1 MLAPRGK
8 RLVLFWTIMAIV
20 FLVAS
25 YIMFLGFNP
34 RIGNPLVTL
43 LVIIVIYV
51 VGVSGRLAQAQAL
64 GMVIA
69 LPQEK

>member
-1 MLAPRGK
+1 MVALRGK
-8 RLVLFWTIMAIV
+8 RLVLFWTMMATV
-20 FLVAS
+20 FLIAS

-51 VGVSGRLAQAQAL
+51 VGTIGAWRKLKRWGWL
-64 GMVIA
+64 
-69 LPQEK
+69 